1 MEDNTVITHRPHR
14 QTFVPIGLSDL
25 TIEVSSVHYDIGP
38 HRLNETC
45 VFYPNGNSEV
55 RGDYDDHDKSVAEIS
70 HG

>member
-1 MEDNTVITHRPHR
+1 MDDYTVITHRPHR

-25 TIEVSSVHYDIGP
+25 TIEVSSVHHDIGP

-55 RGDYDDHDKSVAEIS
+55 RGDYDDHDALVTALKRA
-70 HG
+70 